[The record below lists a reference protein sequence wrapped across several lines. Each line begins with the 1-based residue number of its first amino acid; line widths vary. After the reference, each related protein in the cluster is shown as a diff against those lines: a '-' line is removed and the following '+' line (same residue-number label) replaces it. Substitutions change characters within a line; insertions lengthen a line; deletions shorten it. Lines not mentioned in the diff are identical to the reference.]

1 MINEQVQS
9 GKFENSENEEMMKW
23 VYELMKDM
31 SWKISIDWS
40 FHVGIARLMEALN
53 LIQDELKLEKHSK
66 SIPKA
71 F

>member
-1 MINEQVQS
+1 
-9 GKFENSENEEMMKW
+9 MMKW

-53 LIQDELKLEKHSK
+53 LIHDELKLEKYSK

-71 F
+71 FEIFVTHLFPYAPHVS

>member
-1 MINEQVQS
+1 MINEQIKS
-9 GKFENSENEEMMKW
+9 SNFEENENEEMMKR

-53 LIQDELKLEKHSK
+53 LI
-66 SIPKA
+66 
-71 F
+71 